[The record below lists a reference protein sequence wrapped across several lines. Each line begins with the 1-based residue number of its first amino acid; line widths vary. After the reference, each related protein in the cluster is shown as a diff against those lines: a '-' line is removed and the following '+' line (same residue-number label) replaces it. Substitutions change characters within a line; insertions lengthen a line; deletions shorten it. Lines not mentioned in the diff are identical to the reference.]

1 MIEYYEKQIQ
11 GLQQSLTEKDNERSA
26 LSERFNEVEVELRNT
41 SDNHT
46 STATKYESLI
56 KERDTL
62 AEQQLL
68 HSAQR

>member
-11 GLQQSLTEKDNERSA
+11 GLQQSLTEKDNEHSA
-26 LSERFNEVEVELRNT
+26 LSERLNEVEVELRNT
-41 SDNHT
+41 SDNHA

-56 KERDTL
+56 KERDAL
-62 AEQQLL
+62 AEQQVL